1 MGGLKVYRMDR
12 SNCRLN
18 DLIERFIEN
27 YHGTS
32 IGSDIRNMYENGS
45 SYESICDRMGIDY
58 DDYREG

>member
-1 MGGLKVYRMDR
+1 MER
-12 SNCRLN
+12 SNHRLN
-18 DLIERFIEN
+18 ELIERFIDN

-58 DDYREG
+58 DDYMEE

>member
-1 MGGLKVYRMDR
+1 MYMTER
-12 SNCRLN
+12 SNYRLN

-27 YHGTS
+27 YNGTS

-58 DDYREG
+58 GDYKEE